1 MGKIAVYPGSFDPI
15 TNGHIDIIQRGLEIF
30 DGVIVAIADNAQKKS
45 LFTIE
50 ERVEMANIALHEL
63 PDIVVES
70 FRGLLV
76 DYVEKTNASVI
87 LRGLRAT
94 SDFEYE
100 FQMAHMNKSLN
111 KKLDTL
117 FMMTG
122 RDYFFISSRTV
133 KEVAGLGGDVNGLV
147 PKVVAELLEKK
158 FKIRPSK

>member
-1 MGKIAVYPGSFDPI
+1 MGTIAVYPGSFDPI
-15 TNGHIDIIQRGLEIF
+15 TNGHIDIIARGLEIF

-45 LFTIE
+45 LFTIQ
-50 ERVEMANIALHEL
+50 ERVQMTKLALQEM
-63 PDIVVES
+63 PDVVVER

-100 FQMAHMNKSLN
+100 F
-111 KKLDTL
+111 
-117 FMMTG
+117 G

-133 KEVAGLGGDVNGLV
+133 KEVASLGGDVNGLV
-147 PKVVAELLEKK
+147 PKVVAERLEKK
-158 FKIRPSK
+158 FKIRSSK

>member
-15 TNGHIDIIQRGLEIF
+15 TNGHIDIIKRGLEIF

-50 ERVEMANIALHEL
+50 ERVDMAKMALREL
-63 PDIVVES
+63 PDVVVES

-147 PKVVAELLEKK
+147 PRVVAERLEKK
-158 FKIRPSK
+158 FKIRASK

>member
-147 PKVVAELLEKK
+147 PNVVAERLEKK

>member
-1 MGKIAVYPGSFDPI
+1 MGRIAVYPGSFDPI
-15 TNGHIDIIQRGLEIF
+15 TNGHIDINARGLEIF
-30 DGVIVAIADNAQKKS
+30 DGVIVAIADNTQKKS
-45 LFTIE
+45 LFSIK
-50 ERVEMANIALHEL
+50 ERVAMAKIALQEM
-63 PDIVVES
+63 PDVVVEN
-70 FRGLLV
+70 FGGLLV

-111 KKLDTL
+111 KTLDTL

-122 RDYFFISSRTV
+122 KDYFFISSRTV
-133 KEVAGLGGDVNGLV
+133 KEIASLGGDVNGLV
-147 PKVVAELLEKK
+147 PEIVAEYLSKK

>member
-1 MGKIAVYPGSFDPI
+1 MGRIAVYPGSFDPI
-15 TNGHIDIIQRGLEIF
+15 TNGHIDIIARGLEIF

-50 ERVEMANIALHEL
+50 ERVEITKTALQEM
-63 PDIVVES
+63 PDVVVES
-70 FRGLLV
+70 FSSLLV

-111 KKLDTL
+111 RKLDTL

-133 KEVAGLGGDVNGLV
+133 KEVASLGGDVNGLV
-147 PKVVAELLEKK
+147 PKIVAERLAEK

>member
-94 SDFEYE
+94 SDFVYE

-147 PKVVAELLEKK
+147 PKVVAERLEKK

>member
-1 MGKIAVYPGSFDPI
+1 MGRIAVYPGSFDPI
-15 TNGHIDIIQRGLEIF
+15 TNGHIDIIERGLEIF

-45 LFTIE
+45 LFTID
-50 ERVEMANIALHEL
+50 ERVEMAKDALQAM

-70 FRGLLV
+70 FNGLLV

-133 KEVAGLGGDVNGLV
+133 KEVASLGGDVNGLV
-147 PKVVAELLEKK
+147 PRIVAERLEKK
-158 FKIRPSK
+158 FKSRPSK

>member
-1 MGKIAVYPGSFDPI
+1 MGRIAVYPGSFDPI
-15 TNGHIDIIQRGLEIF
+15 TNGHIDIIARGLEIF
-30 DGVIVAIADNAQKKS
+30 DGVIVAIASNTQKKT
-45 LFTIE
+45 LFSVE
-50 ERVEMANIALHEL
+50 ERVEIAKIALQDM
-63 PDIVVES
+63 PDVVVENFS
-70 FRGLLV
+70 GLLV
-76 DYVEKTNASVI
+76 DYVQKTNASVI

-111 KKLDTL
+111 KRLDTL

-133 KEVAGLGGDVNGLV
+133 KEVASLGGDVNGLV
-147 PKVVAELLEKK
+147 PDIVAKRLKKK

>member
-1 MGKIAVYPGSFDPI
+1 V
-15 TNGHIDIIQRGLEIF
+15 LENF
-30 DGVIVAIADNAQKKS
+30 GC
-45 LFTIE
+45 
-50 ERVEMANIALHEL
+50 
-63 PDIVVES
+63 
-70 FRGLLV
+70 LLV

-111 KKLDTL
+111 RKLDTL

-133 KEVAGLGGDVNGLV
+133 KEVASLGGDVNGLV
-147 PKVVAELLEKK
+147 PKIVAEHLRKK
-158 FKIRPSK
+158 FKIRPVK

>member
-1 MGKIAVYPGSFDPI
+1 MGRIAVYPGSFDPI
-15 TNGHIDIIQRGLEIF
+15 TNGHVDIIQRGLEIF
-30 DGVIVAIADNAQKKS
+30 DGVIVAIADNAQKQS
-45 LFTIE
+45 LFTIK
-50 ERVEMANIALHEL
+50 ERVEMAKIALREM
-63 PDIVVES
+63 PDVVIES

-76 DYVEKTNASVI
+76 DYVEKTKASVI

-133 KEVAGLGGDVNGLV
+133 KEVASLGGDVNGLV
-147 PKVVAELLEKK
+147 PPVVAERLEKK
-158 FKIRPSK
+158 FKLRPSK

>member
-1 MGKIAVYPGSFDPI
+1 MGRIAVYPGSFDPI
-15 TNGHIDIIQRGLEIF
+15 TNGHVDIIQRGLEIF
-30 DGVIVAIADNAQKKS
+30 DGVIVAIADNAQKQS
-45 LFTIE
+45 LFTIG
-50 ERVEMANIALHEL
+50 ERVEMTKIALREM
-63 PDIVVES
+63 PDVVIES

-76 DYVEKTNASVI
+76 DYVEKTKASVI

-133 KEVAGLGGDVNGLV
+133 KEVASLGGDVNGLV
-147 PKVVAELLEKK
+147 PPVVAERLEKK
-158 FKIRPSK
+158 FKLRPSK

>member
-1 MGKIAVYPGSFDPI
+1 MGRIAVYPGSFDPI
-15 TNGHIDIIQRGLEIF
+15 TNGHVDIIQRGLEIF
-30 DGVIVAIADNAQKKS
+30 DGVIVAIADNAQKQS
-45 LFTIE
+45 LFTIK
-50 ERVEMANIALHEL
+50 ERVEMAKIALREM
-63 PDIVVES
+63 PDVVIER

-76 DYVEKTNASVI
+76 DYVEKTKASVI

-133 KEVAGLGGDVNGLV
+133 KEVASLGGDVNGLV
-147 PKVVAELLEKK
+147 PPVVAERLEKK

>member
-1 MGKIAVYPGSFDPI
+1 MGRIAVYPGSFDPI
-15 TNGHIDIIQRGLEIF
+15 TNGHIDIIARGLEIF
-30 DGVIVAIADNAQKKS
+30 DGVIVGIADNAQKKS
-45 LFTIE
+45 LFTIK
-50 ERVEMANIALHEL
+50 ERVKMAKIALQDT
-63 PDIVVES
+63 PDVVVES
-70 FRGLLV
+70 FNGLLV
-76 DYVEKTNASVI
+76 DYVEKTNATVI

-147 PKVVAELLEKK
+147 PGIVAKHLEKK

>member
-1 MGKIAVYPGSFDPI
+1 MGRIAVYPGSFDPI
-15 TNGHIDIIQRGLEIF
+15 TNGHIDIIERGLEIF

-45 LFTIE
+45 LFTID
-50 ERVEMANIALHEL
+50 ERVEMAKDALQAM

-70 FRGLLV
+70 FNGLLV
-76 DYVEKTNASVI
+76 DYVETTNASVI

-133 KEVAGLGGDVNGLV
+133 KEVASLGGDVNGLV
-147 PKVVAELLEKK
+147 PRIVAERLEKK
-158 FKIRPSK
+158 FKSRPSK

>member
-15 TNGHIDIIQRGLEIF
+15 TNGHIDIIKRGLEIF

-50 ERVEMANIALHEL
+50 ERVEMVKIALHHL
-63 PDIVVES
+63 PDVVVES

-76 DYVEKTNASVI
+76 DYVEKTKASVI

-147 PKVVAELLEKK
+147 PKVVAERLERK
-158 FKIRPSK
+158 FKTRSSK

>member
-1 MGKIAVYPGSFDPI
+1 MGRIAVYPGSFDPI
-15 TNGHIDIIQRGLEIF
+15 TNGHIDIIARGLEIF

-45 LFTIE
+45 LFSIE
-50 ERVEMANIALHEL
+50 ERVEITKIALQEM
-63 PDIVVES
+63 PDVVVES
-70 FRGLLV
+70 FGGLLV

-111 KKLDTL
+111 RKLDTL

-133 KEVAGLGGDVNGLV
+133 KEVASLGGDVNGLV
-147 PKVVAELLEKK
+147 PKIVAEHLAEK

>member
-15 TNGHIDIIQRGLEIF
+15 TNGHIDIIERGLEIF
-30 DGVIVAIADNAQKKS
+30 DGIIVAIAGDTQKKT
-45 LFTIE
+45 LFTVE
-50 ERVEMANIALHEL
+50 ERVEIAKIALQHL
-63 PDIVVES
+63 PDVVVENFS
-70 FRGLLV
+70 SLLV
-76 DYVEKTNASVI
+76 DYVERTNASVI

-111 KKLDTL
+111 KMLDTL

-122 RDYFFISSRTV
+122 KDYFFISSRTV
-133 KEVAGLGGDVNGLV
+133 KEVASLGGNVNGLV
-147 PKVVAELLEKK
+147 PEIVAERLKKK

>member
-1 MGKIAVYPGSFDPI
+1 MGRIAVYPGSFDPI
-15 TNGHIDIIQRGLEIF
+15 TNGHIDIIARGLEIF

-45 LFTIE
+45 LFTID
-50 ERVEMANIALHEL
+50 ERVEMTKEALQAM
-63 PDIVVES
+63 PDVVVES
-70 FRGLLV
+70 FRSLLV

-87 LRGLRAT
+87 LRRLRAT

-133 KEVAGLGGDVNGLV
+133 KEVASLGGDVNGLV
-147 PKVVAELLEKK
+147 PRIVAESLEKK
-158 FKIRPSK
+158 FKSRPSK

>member
-1 MGKIAVYPGSFDPI
+1 MGRIAVYPGSFDPI
-15 TNGHIDIIQRGLEIF
+15 TNGHVDIIQRGLEIF
-30 DGVIVAIADNAQKKS
+30 DGVIVAIADNAQKQS
-45 LFTIE
+45 LFTIK
-50 ERVEMANIALHEL
+50 ERVEMTKIALREM
-63 PDIVVES
+63 PDVVIER

-76 DYVEKTNASVI
+76 DYVEKTKASVI

-133 KEVAGLGGDVNGLV
+133 KEVASLGGDVNGLV
-147 PKVVAELLEKK
+147 PPVVAERLEKK
-158 FKIRPSK
+158 FKLRPSK

>member
-1 MGKIAVYPGSFDPI
+1 MGRIAVYPGSFDPI
-15 TNGHIDIIQRGLEIF
+15 TNGHIDIIRRGLEIF
-30 DGVIVAIADNAQKKS
+30 DGVIVAIADNAQKES
-45 LFTIE
+45 LFTIN
-50 ERVEMANIALHEL
+50 ERVEMTKIALREM
-63 PDIVVES
+63 PDVVVES
-70 FRGLLV
+70 FKGLLV
-76 DYVEKTNASVI
+76 DYVEKTKASVI

-147 PKVVAELLEKK
+147 PQVVAERLEKK
-158 FKIRPSK
+158 FKVRPSK